1 MTPAR
6 AKWTGRANVEA
17 AFGVVD
23 DPVSVEEGLGSCVP
37 EPEGVLGPELGV
49 LGPELGVSV
58 AGLTVSVGVGR

>member
-49 LGPELGVSV
+49 SV

>member
-6 AKWTGRANVEA
+6 TKWTGRANVEA

-23 DPVSVEEGLGSCVP
+23 DPPVSLEEGSGACVP
-37 EPEGVLGPELGV
+37 EPEGVWGL
-49 LGPELGVSV
+49 ELGVSV